1 MEIKLYK
8 TKDDERVINKTLT
21 DELVLDAKIKDKRS
35 ILDMVLILFSSSDIF
50 DYNYCYIEKFHR
62 YYFMSDVHVTP
73 TNLFEIRL
81 SVDPLKTYENCI
93 LNSECDLVTSQYYNK
108 YYDDYQ
114 DANFPNQVNYE
125 SDSYKSDKTL
135 VDEDTK
141 VLITIGGVKS

>member
-62 YYFMSDVHVTP
+62 YYFMSDVQVTP

-108 YYDDYQ
+108 YYSDYQ
-114 DANFPNQVNYE
+114 DANFPNQENYE

>member
-21 DELVLDAKIKDKRS
+21 DELILDAKIKDKRS

-62 YYFMSDVHVTP
+62 YYFVSDVHVTP

-108 YYDDYQ
+108 YYNDYQ
-114 DANFPNQVNYE
+114 DANFPNQENYE

>member
-62 YYFMSDVHVTP
+62 YYFMSDVKVTP
-73 TNLFEIRL
+73 TNMFEIRL

-108 YYDDYQ
+108 YYNDYQ
-114 DANFPNQVNYE
+114 ESNFPNQENYE

>member
-62 YYFMSDVHVTP
+62 YYFMSDVKVTP

-114 DANFPNQVNYE
+114 DCNFPNQVNYE

>member
-114 DANFPNQVNYE
+114 DLNFPNQVNYE

>member
-21 DELVLDAKIKDKRS
+21 DELILDAKIKDKRS

-62 YYFMSDVHVTP
+62 YYFMSDVKVTP

-114 DANFPNQVNYE
+114 DANFPSQVNYE

>member
-62 YYFMSDVHVTP
+62 YYFMSDVKVTP
-73 TNLFEIRL
+73 TNLFEISL

-114 DANFPNQVNYE
+114 DANFPSQVNYE